1 MLNELWH
8 SFQEGGWAMYAIFAF
23 GITGVASAG
32 RFAWRGEHQLLGFVR
47 WMAVTVLSSGWFG
60 FFIGMQRAFE
70 FMVSRVADEQMPT
83 DLPSMERRAYI
94 LFEALK
100 EALSCVSGS
109 LMFLVIICML
119 GAIGHR
125 RFPVPNPGSVLR

>member
-1 MLNELWH
+1 
-8 SFQEGGWAMYAIFAF
+8 MYAIFAF
-23 GITGVASAG
+23 GLRGVAAAG
-32 RFAWRGEHQLLGFVR
+32 RFAWRGEHQLLGFIR
-47 WMAVTVLSSGWFG
+47 WMAVTVISSGWFG

-70 FMVSRVADEQMPT
+70 FMVSRVADERMPT
-83 DLPSMERRAYI
+83 DWASVERRAYI

-109 LMFLVIICML
+109 LMFLVLICLL

-125 RFPVPNPGSVLR
+125 RFPQPNPGSVAR

>member
-1 MLNELWH
+1 
-8 SFQEGGWAMYAIFAF
+8 MYGIFAF
-23 GITGVASAG
+23 GVTGVTAAG

-47 WMAVTVLSSGWFG
+47 WMGATVFASGWFG

-70 FMVSRVADEQMPT
+70 YMVSQVADERVAT
-83 DLPSMERRAYI
+83 DLPSVERRAYI

-109 LMFLVIICML
+109 LLFVVLIGLL
-119 GAIGHR
+119 GAIGFR
-125 RFPVPNPGSVLR
+125 RFPEPNPGAVLR